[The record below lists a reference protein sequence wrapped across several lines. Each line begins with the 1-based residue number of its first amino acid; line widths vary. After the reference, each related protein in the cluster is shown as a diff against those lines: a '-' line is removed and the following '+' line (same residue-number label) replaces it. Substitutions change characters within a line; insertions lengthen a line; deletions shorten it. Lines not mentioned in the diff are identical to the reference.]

1 MNKEKQ
7 LIKNTAIVS
16 IGKICTQLITFFLLP
31 LYTALLSTEQYGV
44 VDLMNT
50 LVSLFLPIV
59 TLQIEQGIFRYLI
72 DCREDEE
79 GKRKIITTSM
89 LFITIQ
95 SILYLVI
102 FFIASSF
109 INNEYKYF
117 LATNLIAGMFSTILL
132 QISRGLGDNFKY
144 AVGSFISGVVIV
156 ILNVIFI
163 AGFKWGAYGMLAAT
177 LIGNVSC
184 ALYIFLSKKIY
195 TYIKIKNF
203 EKSTL
208 KEMLKYSIPLVP
220 NMISWWVVDASNRTI
235 VSYVLG
241 VGMNGILS
249 AATKFSNVIS
259 TLYSVFNLT
268 WTESAAINIDSED
281 RDEFFSKILDF
292 IIRFFGALILGII
305 AFMPFVFSI
314 MINDN
319 FGNAYYQIPIL
330 MLGSIFNIGT
340 SFLGSIYVAKK
351 ITKEI
356 AKTSILAAI
365 INLVLCLSLV
375 NFIGLYAASIATAI
389 SYFAMTA
396 YRAIDSR
403 KYVKLKVNKN
413 VVISYIIILIITIVF
428 YYIQIKPICLVL
440 AIIVA
445 IYAVVINKNSIKF
458 ILNLLNKKRK
468 DITDKQ
474 N

>member
-132 QISRGLGDNFKY
+132 QISRGLGDNPKY

-156 ILNVIFI
+156 ILNV
-163 AGFKWGAYGMLAAT
+163 
-177 LIGNVSC
+177 
-184 ALYIFLSKKIY
+184 
-195 TYIKIKNF
+195 
-203 EKSTL
+203 
-208 KEMLKYSIPLVP
+208 
-220 NMISWWVVDASNRTI
+220 
-235 VSYVLG
+235 
-241 VGMNGILS
+241 
-249 AATKFSNVIS
+249 TK
-259 TLYSVFNLT
+259 
-268 WTESAAINIDSED
+268 
-281 RDEFFSKILDF
+281 
-292 IIRFFGALILGII
+292 
-305 AFMPFVFSI
+305 
-314 MINDN
+314 
-319 FGNAYYQIPIL
+319 
-330 MLGSIFNIGT
+330 
-340 SFLGSIYVAKK
+340 
-351 ITKEI
+351 
-356 AKTSILAAI
+356 
-365 INLVLCLSLV
+365 
-375 NFIGLYAASIATAI
+375 
-389 SYFAMTA
+389 
-396 YRAIDSR
+396 
-403 KYVKLKVNKN
+403 
-413 VVISYIIILIITIVF
+413 
-428 YYIQIKPICLVL
+428 
-440 AIIVA
+440 
-445 IYAVVINKNSIKF
+445 
-458 ILNLLNKKRK
+458 
-468 DITDKQ
+468 
-474 N
+474 

>member
-156 ILNVIFI
+156 VLNVIFI

-184 ALYIFLSKKIY
+184 ALYIFFSKKIY

-235 VSYVLG
+235 VSSVLG